1 MKKISFSD
9 KFGLTRAVL
18 KGRKTMTR
26 RIIPRRTLD
35 HILGDFRQEYYDA
48 TLDVL
53 DDKECI
59 VQYFLVEKAKGLPYK
74 PGEVVA
80 VAQAYSDI
88 MAYLAD
94 PFYQPDPSYMRDKA
108 GWDNKMFVKADLMP
122 HRIRITSVKVERLQD
137 ISDEDCLREG
147 IEEDSP
153 YYWVPVNRS
162 LPNWRKIL
170 EGVSDMYPN
179 DRNGKVYPHFWDSP
193 RKAFAALID
202 KICGKG
208 TWEAN
213 PFVFVY
219 EFELIR

>member
-1 MKKISFSD
+1 MEKISFSD

-18 KGRKTMTR
+18 EGRKTMTR

-35 HILGDFRQEYYDA
+35 HILGDFRQEYYEA

-94 PFYQPDPSYMRDKA
+94 SFYQPDPSYMMDKA

-122 HRIRITSVKVERLQD
+122 HQICITSVKVERLQD
-137 ISDEDCLREG
+137 ISNDDCLREG
-147 IEEDSP
+147 IERRLDT
-153 YYWVPVNRS
+153 YT
-162 LPNWRKIL
+162 WR
-170 EGVSDMYPN
+170 GRVV
-179 DRNGKVYPHFWDSP
+179 RNIDPEYGTP

-202 KICGKG
+202 KICGRG

-219 EFELIR
+219 EFELVR

>member
-18 KGRKTMTR
+18 EGRKTMTR
-26 RIIPRRTLD
+26 RIIPQRTLD

-53 DDKECI
+53 GDKECI

-80 VAQAYSDI
+80 VAQAYNDI

-122 HRIRITSVKVERLQD
+122 HQIRITSVKVERLQD
-137 ISDEDCLREG
+137 ISNDDCLREG
-147 IEEDSP
+147 IERRLDT
-153 YYWVPVNRS
+153 YT
-162 LPNWRKIL
+162 WRGRI
-170 EGVSDMYPN
+170 V
-179 DRNGKVYPHFWDSP
+179 RNIDPEYGTP
-193 RKAFAALID
+193 REAFAALID
-202 KICGKG
+202 KICGRG
-208 TWEAN
+208 TWKAN

-219 EFELIR
+219 EFELVR